1 MAQTVITLEDLLAFE
16 TRVKAFINVK
26 IHELQESPKPLF
38 YTVSEVARMLR
49 LSTYSVRRKLVN
61 PDEPFLRGVQA
72 SGVKGQWLVSQE
84 SVNALLKSLE
94 TNR

>member
-1 MAQTVITLEDLLAFE
+1 MAQTVVTLEDLLAFE

-26 IHELQESPKPLF
+26 IHELQEPPKPLF
-38 YTVSEVARMLR
+38 YTVTEVARMLR
-49 LSTYSVRRKLVN
+49 LSKFSIRRKLIDPN
-61 PDEPFLRGVQA
+61 EPFLKGIQS